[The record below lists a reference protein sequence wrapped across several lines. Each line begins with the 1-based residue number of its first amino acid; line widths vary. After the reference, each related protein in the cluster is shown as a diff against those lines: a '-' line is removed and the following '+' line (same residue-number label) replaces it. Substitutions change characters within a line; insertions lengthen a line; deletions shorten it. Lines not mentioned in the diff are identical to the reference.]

1 MSMSYKIFQE
11 EICIKIRLL
20 ITRKLRIITNDDS
33 RHDEPHIILGC
44 CHLQNNRTLALCSR
58 LKKRV
63 DVTLTDHVVRVLGS
77 TRRATTLSIT
87 PIYHSYLSLSILV
100 SACIAYSFGRAT
112 E

>member
-87 PIYHSYLSLSILV
+87 PIYHYLSYCLP
-100 SACIAYSFGRAT
+100 A
-112 E
+112 